1 MTGAQGSGGVELS
14 VILTARIRTPYGYVF
29 RQPGSRLARL
39 RGGLSAGNDA
49 LDSPCLAY
57 VIRHP
62 AAGAILVDTGMHP
75 DVRVDL
81 RKDSGFAMG
90 LLFRGLRPAAKPFD
104 DQLREL
110 GVEPDDVRSVA
121 MTHLHV
127 DHTSGMRLL
136 PNATFVCSNVEWRS
150 AHGRF
155 ASGRGYVAHHLPPEE
170 RMRLLDFERD
180 GEPFG
185 AFCRSLDF
193 IGDGSIRLIF
203 TPGHTKGHMSML
215 LQLTDGSRV
224 LLVGDAAY
232 TMRSIREQLLPM
244 LTDDDE
250 ASKRSLRELKEFSSQ
265 DPDAIL
271 VPTHDPVAWQS
282 LKPVAAIHGDKS
294 SQAPAATTGWIARG
308 DQ

>member
-1 MTGAQGSGGVELS
+1 MTDADGSGGVELV
-14 VILTARIRTPYGYVF
+14 VIVTATIRTPYGYVF
-29 RQPGSRLARL
+29 RQPGNRLARL
-39 RGGLSAGNDA
+39 RAALSAGDEA
-49 LDSPCLAY
+49 LISPCLAY

-62 AAGAILVDTGMHP
+62 SAGVILVDTGMHP
-75 DVRVDL
+75 DAGVDL
-81 RKDSGFAMG
+81 RKDFGVGMG

-127 DHTSGMRLL
+127 HHTSGMRLL
-136 PNATFVCSNVEWRS
+136 PNANFICSNVEWRS
-150 AHGRF
+150 AHSRF

-170 RMRLLDFERD
+170 RITLLDFDRD
-180 GEPFG
+180 GEAFGPF
-185 AFCRSLDF
+185 RTSLDF
-193 IGDGSIRLIF
+193 LGDGTVRLLF

-215 LQLTDGSRV
+215 LRLTDGSQV

-232 TMRSIREQLLPM
+232 TVRSLREQLLPM

-250 ASKRSLRELKEFSSQ
+250 ASRRSLRELREFSDD

-282 LKPVAAIHGDKS
+282 LKAVAAVHGESLLD
-294 SQAPAATTGWIARG
+294 
-308 DQ
+308 